1 MIIEWGIELT
11 CLEAIVSVELVDIRA
26 LQPIPQQGQEVHQ
39 EEAPLETDEQFFKY

>member
-26 LQPIPQQGQEVHQ
+26 LQPVPQQGQEVHQ
-39 EEAPLETDEQFFKY
+39 EEAPLETDKQVFKY